1 MRFRP
6 ENPCA
11 ILHYFVWEFS
21 QGVAGSAGG
30 QMLAVDGIGEAVDV
44 FQVMQI
50 AQKKFKAVRDL
61 EEVRRRT

>member
-1 MRFRP
+1 M
-6 ENPCA
+6 
-11 ILHYFVWEFS
+11 WEFS